1 MYCRTA
7 ELFINSG
14 TGPSIV
20 LEHSETPAARTVR
33 IGLLSPYSGTNIGDQ
48 AIQVAF
54 IANLRARFPQAELVG
69 IYLNPRRAAA
79 LHSIS
84 TFPITGLALPFYAS
98 AAELFSSGSEPAN
111 QVSTDDGPEQATSR
125 LRQYLK
131 QLPGLRGLVL
141 AARKTAS
148 GVRNFITELR
158 WIGRSWRL
166 VGDLD
171 LLIVA
176 GGGQIDDEWGG
187 SWGQP
192 YVLMRWAILAR
203 SRGCPF
209 AVTSVGVGTLDR
221 VFGRRFFAA
230 ALRRANYLSLR
241 DQGSA
246 DAIGKLLRRPA
257 PKVVFD
263 IAGSLTDADRGVRG
277 GGGSR
282 GRIAVSPIAFR
293 RAGSWPNAAHGLY
306 ETYIARF
313 AELVA
318 SIAAAG
324 HEIVVFTTSGADG
337 AAVND
342 MLDRLRITA
351 PDLAARLPVVKPKTL
366 AELMELMADCDAVVA
381 SRLHGVIL
389 AHLAERPV
397 LALSFDRKV
406 DVHMQQYAQE
416 AFRMDIASFAVAD
429 ARARFDRLM
438 SESAAVAALL
448 RDARLRYGRDLQLQY
463 DALAALVTA
472 KSARVA
478 GSAPAPARE

>member
-1 MYCRTA
+1 
-7 ELFINSG
+7 
-14 TGPSIV
+14 
-20 LEHSETPAARTVR
+20 LEHSRRESPQGRTVR

-98 AAELFSSGSEPAN
+98 AAELFSSGGEPAN
-111 QVSTDDGPEQATSR
+111 QVSADDGPEQTTSR
-125 LRQYLK
+125 ARQYLK
-131 QLPGLRGLVL
+131 RLPGLRWLVL

-148 GVRNFITELR
+148 GVRNFVTELR

-171 LLIVA
+171 LLVVA

-187 SWGQP
+187 TWGQP
-192 YVLMRWAILAR
+192 YVLMRWALLAR
-203 SRGCPF
+203 WRGCPF

-230 ALRRANYLSLR
+230 ALRRADYLSLR

-246 DAIGKLLRRPA
+246 DAIGQLLHRPA
-257 PKVVFD
+257 PPVVFD
-263 IAGSLTDADRGVRG
+263 IAGSLGDAERCVRAATVKT
-277 GGGSR
+277 
-282 GRIAVSPIAFR
+282 GRIALSPIAFR

-306 ETYIARF
+306 ETYIAKF
-313 AELVA
+313 AELAA

-342 MLDRLRITA
+342 MLEHLRRLA
-351 PDLAARLPVVKPKTL
+351 PELDARLPVVKPRTL
-366 AELMELMADCDAVVA
+366 AELMELMAECDAVVA

-406 DVHMQQYAQE
+406 DVQMHQYAQE
-416 AFRMDIASFAVAD
+416 AFRLDIADFSVAD
-429 ARARFDRLM
+429 ASARFGRLLN
-438 SESAAVAALL
+438 ESATIISTL
-448 RDARLRYGRDLQLQY
+448 RDARLRHGRDLQRQY
-463 DALAALVTA
+463 DVLAALLGA
-472 KSARVA
+472 QAANSA
-478 GSAPAPARE
+478 GSVGAAASSGK